1 MTGGI
6 GLLKQRE
13 IVRFRELILDLDAGA
28 VGKPS
33 LAGADINR
41 PSGLGPGAEAP
52 GAAAVGQKIGL
63 DNLRTAA
70 AGLLFQ
76 PGGIRVFDE
85 KLPFVT
91 NRPAAQGCRKRT
103 GSPPGSFG
111 LYHREKRRGN
121 IQKRKKDRK
130 QGIFPFFE
138 RRRLPLVRPR
148 PT

>member
-76 PGGIRVFDE
+76 PQAGFGYSMRNFRSISRGSCPESGETGGFMAISFRDE
-85 KLPFVT
+85 
-91 NRPAAQGCRKRT
+91 PACRT
-103 GSPPGSFG
+103 GM
-111 LYHREKRRGN
+111 
-121 IQKRKKDRK
+121 QKKDRFTA
-130 QGIFPFFE
+130 GFLRIIP
-138 RRRLPLVRPR
+138 
-148 PT
+148 